1 MKPLNPFA
9 CQQAQARM
17 FQLINNAN
25 VFAPEPLGIRHVLV
39 CAGKVVYIGAQLPQL
54 DDAFDVDVSDLDGAR
69 LVPGLID
76 AHTHLTGGGGE
87 AGPSTRAPS
96 LALGQITSA
105 GVTSVVGL
113 LGTDDLTRNT
123 QTLLTQVMGLREE
136 GLSAWCYTGGYHLPV
151 ATLTGSVRSDIVN
164 LEPVIGVGEVAIS
177 DHRSSQPTVDEILRL
192 ASEAHVAGLM
202 TGKAGIVHFHLG
214 DGKRGLE
221 LIRQCLERS
230 EIPPRVFNPTHV
242 NRNRPLFEEACDLSA
257 LGCNVDLTAFPDD
270 SSDQGWSAEDA
281 VERFLDKGCDASKLT
296 ISSDGG
302 GCLPHFDAQGELL
315 KMGFASCSA
324 MADCIKSLLDRGL
337 PEQTVLP
344 LMTSNVASLLK
355 LAKKGRIRVGF
366 DADLV
371 VLDQAN
377 RVESVMARGIWQVKN
392 NKQLVSGL
400 FEP

>member
-1 MKPLNPFA
+1 
-9 CQQAQARM
+9 M
-17 FQLINNAN
+17 FELITNAN
-25 VFAPEPLGIRHVLV
+25 LFAPEPLGLNHVLV
-39 CAGKVVYIGAQLPQL
+39 CAGRIAYIGKQLPQL
-54 DDAFDVDVSDLDGAR
+54 DDALEVAVTDLDGAR

-87 AGPSTRAPS
+87 AGPSTRVPP
-96 LALGQITSA
+96 LALSQITSA
-105 GVTSVVGL
+105 GVTSVIGL
-113 LGTDDLTRNT
+113 LGTDDLTRST
-123 QTLLTQVMGLREE
+123 QNLLSQVMGLREE
-136 GLSAWCYTGGYHLPV
+136 GLSAWCYTGGYHVPV

-177 DHRSSQPTVDEILRL
+177 DHRSSQPTLDEILRL

-221 LIRQCLERS
+221 LIRDSLSKS
-230 EIPPRVFNPTHV
+230 EIPARVFNPTHV
-242 NRNRPLFEEACDLSA
+242 NRNKDLFAEACELSTR
-257 LGCNVDLTAFPDD
+257 GCNVDLTAFPAD
-270 SSDQGWSAEDA
+270 SSDRGWSAEDA
-281 VERFLDKGCDASKLT
+281 VERYLDQGYDLSRLT

-302 GCLPHFDAQGELL
+302 GCLPDFNEQGELVR
-315 KMGFASCSA
+315 MGFASCAA
-324 MADCIKSLLDRGL
+324 MADCVKTLLDRGL

-344 LMTSNVASLLK
+344 LMTSNVATLLK
-355 LAKKGRIRVGF
+355 LAKKGRIMTGF

-371 VLDQAN
+371 VLDQSN
-377 RVESVMARGIWQVKN
+377 RIDSVMARGVWQVKN

>member
-1 MKPLNPFA
+1 
-9 CQQAQARM
+9 M
-17 FQLINNAN
+17 FELITNAS
-25 VFAPEPLGIRHVLV
+25 VFAPAALGIRHVLV
-39 CAGKVVYIGAQLPQL
+39 CAGKIAYIGERIPQL
-54 DDAFDVDVSDLDGAR
+54 DDALDVNVTDLDGAR

-87 AGPSTRAPS
+87 AGPSTRVPP
-96 LALGQITSA
+96 LALSQITSA
-105 GVTSVVGL
+105 GVTSVIGL

-123 QTLLTQVMGLREE
+123 QNLLSQVMGLREE
-136 GLSAWCYTGGYHLPV
+136 GLSAWCYTGGYHVPV

-177 DHRSSQPTVDEILRL
+177 DHRSSQPTLEEILRL
-192 ASEAHVAGLM
+192 TSEAHVAGLM

-214 DGKRGLE
+214 DGRRGLE
-221 LIRQCLERS
+221 LIRQSLEIS
-230 EIPPRVFNPTHV
+230 EIPARVFNPTHV
-242 NRNRPLFEEACDLSA
+242 NRNKALFEEACELSR
-257 LGCNVDLTAFPDD
+257 LGCNVDLTAFPPDN
-270 SSDQGWSAEDA
+270 SDQGWSAEDA
-281 VERFLDKGCDASKLT
+281 VERYLDKGCDDSRLT

-302 GCLPHFDAQGELL
+302 GCLPHFDEQGELL

-344 LMTSNVASLLK
+344 LMTSNVARLLK
-355 LAKKGRIRVGF
+355 LTKKGQIETGF
-366 DADLV
+366 EADLV

-377 RVESVMARGIWQVKN
+377 RVESVMARGIWQVKSK
-392 NKQLVSGL
+392 KQLVSGL

>member
-1 MKPLNPFA
+1 
-9 CQQAQARM
+9 M
-17 FQLINNAN
+17 FELITNAS
-25 VFAPEPLGIRHVLV
+25 VFAPAALGIRHVLV
-39 CAGKVVYIGAQLPQL
+39 CAGKIAYIGERIPQL
-54 DDAFDVDVSDLDGAR
+54 DDALDVNVTDLDGAR

-87 AGPSTRAPS
+87 AGPSTRVPP
-96 LALGQITSA
+96 LALSQITSA
-105 GVTSVVGL
+105 GVTSVIGL

-123 QTLLTQVMGLREE
+123 QNLLSQVMGLREE
-136 GLSAWCYTGGYHLPV
+136 GLSAWCYTGGYHVPV

-177 DHRSSQPTVDEILRL
+177 DHRSSQPTLEEILRL
-192 ASEAHVAGLM
+192 TSEAHVAGLM

-214 DGKRGLE
+214 DGRRGLE
-221 LIRQCLERS
+221 LIRQSLEIS
-230 EIPPRVFNPTHV
+230 EIPARVFNPTHV
-242 NRNRPLFEEACDLSA
+242 NRNKALFEEACELSR
-257 LGCNVDLTAFPDD
+257 LGCNVDLTAFPPDN
-270 SSDQGWSAEDA
+270 SDQGWSAEDA
-281 VERFLDKGCDASKLT
+281 VERYLDKGCDDSRLT

-302 GCLPHFDAQGELL
+302 GCLPHFDEQGELL

-344 LMTSNVASLLK
+344 LMTSNVARLLK
-355 LAKKGRIRVGF
+355 LTKKGQIETGF
-366 DADLV
+366 EADLV

-392 NKQLVSGL
+392 NQQLVSGL

>member
-1 MKPLNPFA
+1 
-9 CQQAQARM
+9 M
-17 FQLINNAN
+17 FELITNAS
-25 VFAPEPLGIRHVLV
+25 VFAPAALGIRHVLV
-39 CAGKVVYIGAQLPQL
+39 CAGKIAYIGERIPQL
-54 DDAFDVDVSDLDGAR
+54 DDALDVNVTDLDGAR

-87 AGPSTRAPS
+87 AGPSTRVPP
-96 LALGQITSA
+96 LALSQITSA
-105 GVTSVVGL
+105 GVTSVIGL

-123 QTLLTQVMGLREE
+123 QNLLSQVMGLREE
-136 GLSAWCYTGGYHLPV
+136 GLSAWCYTGGYHVPV

-177 DHRSSQPTVDEILRL
+177 DHRSSQPTLEEILRL
-192 ASEAHVAGLM
+192 TSEAHVAGLM

-214 DGKRGLE
+214 DGRRGLE
-221 LIRQCLERS
+221 LIRQSLEIS
-230 EIPPRVFNPTHV
+230 EIPARVFNPTHV
-242 NRNRPLFEEACDLSA
+242 NRNKALFEEACELSR
-257 LGCNVDLTAFPDD
+257 LGCNVDLTAFPPDN
-270 SSDQGWSAEDA
+270 SDQGWSAEDA
-281 VERFLDKGCDASKLT
+281 VERYLDKGCDDSRLT

-302 GCLPHFDAQGELL
+302 GCLPHFDERGELL

-344 LMTSNVASLLK
+344 LMTSNVARLLK
-355 LAKKGRIRVGF
+355 LTKKGQIETGF
-366 DADLV
+366 EADLV

-392 NKQLVSGL
+392 NQQLVSGL

>member
-1 MKPLNPFA
+1 
-9 CQQAQARM
+9 M
-17 FQLINNAN
+17 FELITNAN
-25 VFAPEPLGIRHVLV
+25 LFTPAPLGIRHVLV
-39 CAGKVVYIGAQLPQL
+39 CAGKIVYIGEQLPRL
-54 DDAFDVDVSDLDGAR
+54 DDALEVNVTDLGGAR
-69 LVPGLID
+69 LIPGLID

-87 AGPSTRAPS
+87 AGPSTRAPP
-96 LALGQITSA
+96 LALSQITSA
-105 GVTSVVGL
+105 GVTSVIGL
-113 LGTDDLTRNT
+113 LGTDDLTRSPQN
-123 QTLLTQVMGLREE
+123 LLSQVMGLREE

-177 DHRSSQPTVDEILRL
+177 DHRSSQPTLNEILRL
-192 ASEAHVAGLM
+192 TSEAHVAGLM

-214 DGKRGLE
+214 DGKHGLA
-221 LIRQCLERS
+221 LIRDCLASS
-230 EIPPRVFNPTHV
+230 EIPARVFNPTHV
-242 NRNRPLFEEACDLSA
+242 NRNKPLFEEACDLTA
-257 LGCNVDLTAFPDD
+257 QGCNVDLTAFPAD

-281 VERFLDKGCDASKLT
+281 VVRYLDKGCDPGKLT

-302 GCLPHFDAQGELL
+302 GCLPHFNEQGELL

-344 LMTSNVASLLK
+344 LMTSNVARLLK
-355 LAKKGRIRVGF
+355 LVKKGQIMTGF

-371 VLDQAN
+371 VLDQGN
-377 RVESVMARGIWQVKN
+377 RVDSVMARGVWQVKN
-392 NKQLVSGL
+392 NKQLINGL

>member
-1 MKPLNPFA
+1 MLHFFPSA
-9 CQQAQARM
+9 CSRATDCM
-17 FQLINNAN
+17 FELITNAN
-25 VFAPEPLGIRHVLV
+25 LFTPAPLGIRHVLI
-39 CAGKVVYIGAQLPQL
+39 CAGKIAYIGQQLPQL
-54 DDAFDVDVSDLDGAR
+54 DDALEVNVTDLDGAR

-87 AGPSTRAPS
+87 AGPSTRVPP
-96 LALGQITSA
+96 LGLSQITSA
-105 GVTSVVGL
+105 GVTSVIGL
-113 LGTDDLTRNT
+113 LGTDDLTRSP
-123 QTLLTQVMGLREE
+123 QSLLTQVMGLREE
-136 GLSAWCYTGGYHLPV
+136 GLSAWCYTGGYHVPV

-177 DHRSSQPTVDEILRL
+177 DHRSSQPTLDEILRL

-214 DGKRGLE
+214 DGKRGLAM
-221 LIRQCLERS
+221 IRDCLASS

-242 NRNRPLFEEACDLSA
+242 NRNKPLFEEACNLTA
-257 LGCNVDLTAFPDD
+257 QGCNVDLTAFPAD
-270 SSDQGWSAEDA
+270 SSDQGWSVEDA
-281 VERFLDKGCDASKLT
+281 VERYLDKGCNPDRLT

-302 GCLPHFDAQGELL
+302 GCLPHFNEQGELL

-324 MADCIKSLLDRGL
+324 MAGCIKSLLDRGL

-344 LMTSNVASLLK
+344 LMTSNVAQLLK
-355 LAKKGRIRVGF
+355 LAKKGQILTGL

-371 VLDQAN
+371 VLDQGN
-377 RVESVMARGIWQVKN
+377 RVDSVMARGVWQVKN
-392 NKQLVSGL
+392 NQQLVSGL

>member
-1 MKPLNPFA
+1 
-9 CQQAQARM
+9 M
-17 FQLINNAN
+17 FELISNAN
-25 VFAPEPLGIRHVLV
+25 VFAPAPLGMRHVLV
-39 CAGKVVYIGAQLPQL
+39 CAGKIVHIGARLPRL
-54 DDAFDVDVSDLDGAR
+54 DDALDVDVTDLDGAR

-87 AGPSTRAPS
+87 AGPSTRVPP
-96 LALGQITSA
+96 LALSQITSA
-105 GVTSVVGL
+105 GVTSVIGL

-123 QTLLTQVMGLREE
+123 QSLLSQVMGLREE
-136 GLSAWCYTGGYHLPV
+136 GLSAWCYTGGYHVP
-151 ATLTGSVRSDIVN
+151 ATTLTGSVRGDIVN

-177 DHRSSQPTVDEILRL
+177 DHRSSQPTLDEILRL

-214 DGKRGLE
+214 DGRRGLE
-221 LIRQCLERS
+221 LIRQSLETS
-230 EIPPRVFNPTHV
+230 EIPARVFNPTHV
-242 NRNRPLFEEACDLSA
+242 NRNKALFEEACDLSA
-257 LGCNVDLTAFPDD
+257 LGCNVDLTAFPQD
-270 SSDQGWSAEDA
+270 SSDPGWSAEDA
-281 VERFLDKGCDASKLT
+281 VERYLDRGFDAGKLT

-302 GCLPHFDAQGELL
+302 GCLPHFDERGELL
-315 KMGFASCSA
+315 RMGFASCSA

-344 LMTSNVASLLK
+344 LMTSNVANLLK
-355 LAKKGRIRVGF
+355 LAKKGRVAAGY

-377 RVESVMARGIWQVKN
+377 RVSSVMARGVWQVKN